1 MTDDA
6 AQEGIDSL
14 LTEMTDQQRAKVLAT
29 ASDLDSRL
37 TLDDI
42 LSPQDFEVLAADP
55 RFNYEDG
62 LLAGLLSAQI
72 AVRAWFRR
80 VK

>member
-6 AQEGIDSL
+6 VNEGIDGL
-14 LTEMTDQQRAKVLAT
+14 LSEMIDQQRVKVLVVANG
-29 ASDLDSRL
+29 LDARL
-37 TLDDI
+37 TQDDI
-42 LSPQDFEVLAADP
+42 LSPQDFDVLAADP

-72 AVRAWFRR
+72 AVRAWLRR
-80 VK
+80 R